1 MTRQATRRLLATAAA
16 AAVLAASAAGCGG
29 GGDKNSKATAWAAK
43 VCDTVGQNKLPLPNF
58 GNGKNA
64 KVVKTG
70 YLNFLDSLNLRL
82 QRVELAL
89 KGAGLPPVDNGG
101 KTYDLAMS
109 NLRSAQTAVT
119 GVRTDVGKAPVN
131 NVVGFQ
137 KAVAKASPAM
147 SRFTTY
153 QGPVKD
159 LRTNAKLNS
168 AFDDAPSCKANKL

>member
-1 MTRQATRRLLATAAA
+1 MTRRLLASAVL

-29 GGDKNSKATAWAAK
+29 GGDKDSKATAWAAK
-43 VCDTVGQNKLPLPNF
+43 VCDTVGQNKLPMPNF

-64 KVVKTG
+64 RSVKTG
-70 YLNFLDSLNLRL
+70 YLSFLDGLNLRL

-89 KGAGLPPVDNGG
+89 RGAGRPPVDNGG
-101 KTYDLAMS
+101 KTYDLALS

-119 GVRTDVGKAPVN
+119 GVRTDVGKAPAT
-131 NVVGFQ
+131 NVAVFQ

-159 LRTNAKLNS
+159 LRTNAELNS
-168 AFDDAPSCKANKL
+168 AFDAAPSCKANKL